1 MKYKKLSNHFW
12 KVEINGNIIVG
23 NWENIN
29 KGIQEM
35 MKNGDN

>member
-12 KVEINGNIIVG
+12 KVEINRNIIVG